1 MPSWHRNCVIRQP
14 SALRKKKP
22 QKLQQKQK
30 HRLRL
35 KQKHRLP
42 KKAARLLPRKH
53 RQKKHLLKAKE
64 NNKGVCIPL
73 FKTMQKNDT
82 YIARC
87 TGYTEDGAG
96 GVRIDGF
103 VIFVKG
109 LMINEEAEIGITALK
124 KNHGY
129 GRIVRLTDPSPDRI
143 EPQCSVFR
151 PCGGCQLQ
159 HMNDSAQRFFKEEKV
174 RNCFRANAGMEP
186 EILPIIRTE
195 PYYHYR
201 NKVQVPVQFNKGEV
215 EMGFYQNHTN
225 RIINY
230 DTCNV
235 QSELSDR
242 ITVFLK
248 EQFRKY
254 GCAANI
260 RHVLIKHAHVSNQ
273 VMIALIVR
281 KHPFDHEKELTEKT
295 VRKFPEVRSMIAIEN
310 RREDNVILDG
320 REYVLYGDAYIE
332 EELLDCRFRISAR
345 SFFQINPYAT
355 RLLYAKALEYAGLS
369 GRETVIDLYCGTGT
383 IGILASKHAK
393 KVYGIEIVA
402 DAVKDAKVNARIN
415 DADNIAF
422 LNMDASNG
430 AQAVL
435 RSKIK
440 ADAVIV
446 DPPRKG
452 CSKDTLD
459 AIIRIAPKRL
469 VYVSCDPS
477 TLARDVRILC
487 DSGFS
492 LEKVQPVDM
501 FPQTVHVET
510 VCCLYHQKKDFISVP
525 YEPKNVE

>member
-1 MPSWHRNCVIRQP
+1 MSM
-14 SALRKKKP
+14 K
-22 QKLQQKQK
+22 
-30 HRLRL
+30 
-35 KQKHRLP
+35 
-42 KKAARLLPRKH
+42 
-53 RQKKHLLKAKE
+53 
-64 NNKGVCIPL
+64 
-73 FKTMQKNDT
+73 KNDT
-82 YIARC
+82 FIAEC

-96 GVRIDGF
+96 VVRTDGF
-103 VIFVKG
+103 VVFVKG
-109 LMINEEAEIGITALK
+109 LMIGEEAEISMTAVK
-124 KNHGY
+124 KNYGY
-129 GRIVRLTDPSPDRI
+129 GRIVRLIRPSKDRI
-143 EPQCSVFR
+143 EPECSVSR

-159 HMNDSAQRFFKEEKV
+159 HMNDNAQRFFKEEKV
-174 RNCFRANAGMEP
+174 RNCFRTNAGMEP

-201 NKVQVPVQFNKGEV
+201 NKVQVPVQFNQGKV

-230 DTCNV
+230 DACDV
-235 QSELSDR
+235 QSELSNR

-248 EQFRKY
+248 EQFARF

-260 RHVLIKHAHVSNQ
+260 RHVLIKHAHVSGQ
-273 VMIALIVR
+273 VMVVLIVR
-281 KHPFDHEKELTEKT
+281 RHPFAREEELVKKT
-295 VRKFPEVRSMIAIEN
+295 VEAFPEVRSMTAIEN

-320 REYVLYGDAYIE
+320 REYVLYGEPYIE

-355 RLLYAKALEYAGLS
+355 KLLYAKALEYAGLS

-383 IGILASKHAK
+383 IGILAAKHAK

-415 DADNIAF
+415 NADNIEF
-422 LNMDASNG
+422 LNMDASHG

-435 RSKIK
+435 RSKIR

-452 CSKDTLD
+452 CSRDTLD
-459 AIIRIAPKRL
+459 AIIKIAPKRL

-477 TLARDVRILC
+477 TLARDVKIL
-487 DSGFS
+487 SENGFAV
-492 LEKVQPVDM
+492 EKIQPVDM
-501 FPQTVHVET
+501 FPQTVHIET
-510 VCCLYHQKKDFISVP
+510 IVLLQKLNS
-525 YEPKNVE
+525 

>member
-1 MPSWHRNCVIRQP
+1 M
-14 SALRKKKP
+14 K
-22 QKLQQKQK
+22 
-30 HRLRL
+30 
-35 KQKHRLP
+35 
-42 KKAARLLPRKH
+42 
-53 RQKKHLLKAKE
+53 
-64 NNKGVCIPL
+64 
-73 FKTMQKNDT
+73 KNDT
-82 YIARC
+82 FIAEC

-96 GVRIDGF
+96 VVRTDGF
-103 VIFVKG
+103 VVFVKG
-109 LMINEEAEIGITALK
+109 LMIGEEAEIGMTAVK
-124 KNHGY
+124 KNYGY
-129 GRIVRLTDPSPDRI
+129 GRIVRLIRPSKDRI
-143 EPQCSVFR
+143 EPECSVSR

-159 HMNDSAQRFFKEEKV
+159 HMNDNAQRFFKEEKV
-174 RNCFRANAGMEP
+174 RNCFRTNAGMEP

-201 NKVQVPVQFNKGEV
+201 NKVQVPVQFNQGKV

-230 DTCNV
+230 DACDV
-235 QSELSDR
+235 QSELSNR

-248 EQFRKY
+248 EQFARF

-260 RHVLIKHAHVSNQ
+260 RHVLIKHAHVSGQ
-273 VMIALIVR
+273 VMVVLIVR
-281 KHPFDHEKELTEKT
+281 RHPFAREEELVKKT
-295 VRKFPEVRSMIAIEN
+295 VEAFPEVRSMTAIEN

-320 REYVLYGDAYIE
+320 REYVLYGEPYIE

-355 RLLYAKALEYAGLS
+355 KLLYAKALEYAGLS

-383 IGILASKHAK
+383 IGILAAKHAK

-415 DADNIAF
+415 NADNIEF
-422 LNMDASNG
+422 LNMDASHG

-435 RSKIK
+435 RSKIR

-452 CSKDTLD
+452 CSRDTLD
-459 AIIRIAPKRL
+459 AIIKIAPKRL

-477 TLARDVRILC
+477 TLARDVKIL
-487 DSGFS
+487 SENGFAV
-492 LEKVQPVDM
+492 EKIQPVDM

-510 VCCLYHQKKDFISVP
+510 VVLML
-525 YEPKNVE
+525 EKN

>member
-1 MPSWHRNCVIRQP
+1 M
-14 SALRKKKP
+14 K
-22 QKLQQKQK
+22 
-30 HRLRL
+30 
-35 KQKHRLP
+35 
-42 KKAARLLPRKH
+42 
-53 RQKKHLLKAKE
+53 
-64 NNKGVCIPL
+64 
-73 FKTMQKNDT
+73 KNDT

-96 GVRIDGF
+96 VVRIDGF
-103 VIFVKG
+103 VVFVKG
-109 LMINEEAEIGITALK
+109 LMADEEAEIGITALK

-129 GRIVRLTDPSPDRI
+129 GRIVRLIKPSPDRV
-143 EPQCSVFR
+143 ETQCSVSR

-159 HMNDSAQRFFKEEKV
+159 HMNDHAQRYFKEEKV
-174 RNCFRANAGMEP
+174 KNCFRTNADMNVD
-186 EILPIIRTE
+186 ILPIIRTE

-230 DTCNV
+230 DACDV
-235 QSELSDR
+235 QSELSNR

-248 EQFRKY
+248 EQFARF

-260 RHVLIKHAHVSNQ
+260 RHVLIKHAHVTDQ
-273 VMIALIVR
+273 VMIVLIVR
-281 KHPFDHEKELTEKT
+281 SHPFNQEEELVKKT
-295 VRKFPEVRSMIAIEN
+295 VQAFPQVRSMTAIEN

-320 REYVLYGDAYIE
+320 KEYVLYGEPYIE

-355 RLLYAKALEYAGLS
+355 KLLYAKALEFAGLT

-383 IGILASKHAK
+383 IGILAAKHAK
-393 KVYGIEIVA
+393 KVYGIEIVS

-415 DADNIAF
+415 GVENIEF
-422 LNMDASNG
+422 LNMDASHG

-452 CSKDTLD
+452 CSRETLD
-459 AIIRIAPKRL
+459 AIVKIAPKRL
-469 VYVSCDPS
+469 VYVSCDPA
-477 TLARDVRILC
+477 TLARDVKILMEN
-487 DSGFS
+487 GFTVD
-492 LEKVQPVDM
+492 KIQPVDM

-510 VCCLYHQKKDFISVP
+510 VVLLQKLNS
-525 YEPKNVE
+525 

>member
-1 MPSWHRNCVIRQP
+1 MSM
-14 SALRKKKP
+14 K
-22 QKLQQKQK
+22 
-30 HRLRL
+30 
-35 KQKHRLP
+35 
-42 KKAARLLPRKH
+42 
-53 RQKKHLLKAKE
+53 
-64 NNKGVCIPL
+64 
-73 FKTMQKNDT
+73 KNDT
-82 YIARC
+82 FIAEC

-96 GVRIDGF
+96 VVRTDGF
-103 VIFVKG
+103 VVFVKG
-109 LMINEEAEIGITALK
+109 LMIGEEAEIGMTAVK
-124 KNHGY
+124 KNYGY
-129 GRIVRLTDPSPDRI
+129 GRIVRLIRPSKDRT
-143 EPQCSVFR
+143 EPRCSVSR

-159 HMNDSAQRFFKEEKV
+159 HMNDNAQRFFKEEKV
-174 RNCFRANAGMEP
+174 RNCFRTNAGMEP

-201 NKVQVPVQFNKGEV
+201 NKVQVPVQFNQGKV

-230 DTCNV
+230 DACDV
-235 QSELSDR
+235 QSELSNR

-248 EQFRKY
+248 EQFARF

-260 RHVLIKHAHVSNQ
+260 RHVLIKHAHVSGQ
-273 VMIALIVR
+273 VMVVLIVR
-281 KHPFDHEKELTEKT
+281 RHPFAREEELVKKT
-295 VRKFPEVRSMIAIEN
+295 VEAFPEVRSMTAIEN

-320 REYVLYGDAYIE
+320 KEYVLYGEPYIE

-355 RLLYAKALEYAGLS
+355 KLLYAKALEYAGLS

-383 IGILASKHAK
+383 IGILAAKHAK

-415 DADNIAF
+415 NVDNIEF
-422 LNMDASNG
+422 LNMDASHG

-435 RSKIK
+435 RSKIR

-452 CSKDTLD
+452 CSRDTLD
-459 AIIRIAPKRL
+459 AIIKIAPKRL

-477 TLARDVRILC
+477 TLARDVKIL
-487 DSGFS
+487 SENGFAA
-492 LEKVQPVDM
+492 EKIQPVDM

-510 VCCLYHQKKDFISVP
+510 VVLMLV
-525 YEPKNVE
+525 KN

>member
-1 MPSWHRNCVIRQP
+1 M
-14 SALRKKKP
+14 K
-22 QKLQQKQK
+22 
-30 HRLRL
+30 
-35 KQKHRLP
+35 
-42 KKAARLLPRKH
+42 
-53 RQKKHLLKAKE
+53 
-64 NNKGVCIPL
+64 
-73 FKTMQKNDT
+73 KNDT
-82 YIARC
+82 FIAEC

-96 GVRIDGF
+96 VVRTDGF
-103 VIFVKG
+103 VVFVKG
-109 LMINEEAEIGITALK
+109 LMIGEEAEIGMTAVK
-124 KNHGY
+124 KNYGY
-129 GRIVRLTDPSPDRI
+129 GRIVRLVRPSKDRT
-143 EPQCSVFR
+143 EPRCSVSR

-159 HMNDSAQRFFKEEKV
+159 HMNDNAQRFFKEEKV
-174 RNCFRANAGMEP
+174 RNCFRTNAGMEP

-201 NKVQVPVQFNKGEV
+201 NKVQVPVQFNQGKV

-230 DTCNV
+230 DACDV
-235 QSELSDR
+235 QSELSNR

-248 EQFRKY
+248 EQFARF

-260 RHVLIKHAHVSNQ
+260 RHVLIKHAHVSGQ
-273 VMIALIVR
+273 VMVVLIVR
-281 KHPFDHEKELTEKT
+281 RHPFAREEELVKKT
-295 VRKFPEVRSMIAIEN
+295 VEAFPEVRSMTAIEN

-320 REYVLYGDAYIE
+320 REYVLYGEPYIE

-355 RLLYAKALEYAGLS
+355 KLLYAKALEFAGLT

-383 IGILASKHAK
+383 IGILAAKHAK

-415 DADNIAF
+415 GVENIEF
-422 LNMDASNG
+422 LNMDASHG

-452 CSKDTLD
+452 CSREALD
-459 AIIRIAPKRL
+459 AIVKIAPKRL
-469 VYVSCDPS
+469 VYVSCDPA
-477 TLARDVRILC
+477 TLARDVKILMEN
-487 DSGFS
+487 GFTVD
-492 LEKVQPVDM
+492 KIQPVDM

-510 VCCLYHQKKDFISVP
+510 VVLLQKLNS
-525 YEPKNVE
+525 